1 MKIITFGDIIE
12 SGNSVFTAVSQLDND
27 NLIVKFKGVI
37 RTNNPYKDLNK
48 YIKDMEEKLKENK
61 IGNIII
67 DFTDLK
73 YCNSNGFYVLMD
85 IMDTI
90 YNNTLE
96 KVIVKRLKQD
106 DWHQETL
113 PILLNINDEKIAKR
127 LSFIDEDEI

>member
-1 MKIITFGDIIE
+1 MKIITFGDIME
-12 SGNSVFTAVSQLDND
+12 SGNSVFTAISQMDND
-27 NLIVKFKGVI
+27 NLIVKFKGMI
-37 RTNNPYKDLNK
+37 KTNNPYKDLNK
-48 YIKDMEEKLKENK
+48 YIKDMEVKLKETK
-61 IGNIII
+61 IGNITI

-96 KVIVKRLKQD
+96 KITVKRLKLD

-113 PILLNINDEKIAKR
+113 PILLNINDEKIAQR
-127 LSFIDEDEI
+127 LLFIDEDEI